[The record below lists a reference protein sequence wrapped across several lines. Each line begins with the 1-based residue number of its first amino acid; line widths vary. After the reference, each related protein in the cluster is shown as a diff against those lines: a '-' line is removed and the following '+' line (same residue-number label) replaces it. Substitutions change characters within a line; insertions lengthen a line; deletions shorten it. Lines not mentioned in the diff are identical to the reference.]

1 MSQSLVEEWICFS
14 LLTRLFNLLE
24 VQKVIVYL
32 LIIFESCQQNEEH
45 VYGYMLMLKKI
56 SVYMHL
62 VSVDVWK
69 FDFPGDAGGVYP
81 SAMQAFLPRLL
92 SAAAPPGNTAQENR
106 KQCLK
111 AS

>member
-1 MSQSLVEEWICFS
+1 LPTKRRTCVWVYADVEK
-14 LLTRLFNLLE
+14 N
-24 VQKVIVYL
+24 
-32 LIIFESCQQNEEH
+32 
-45 VYGYMLMLKKI
+45 I
-56 SVYMHL
+56 SDMHL

-92 SAAAPPGNTAQENR
+92 SAAAPPGNPAQENR